1 MIDSKEARE
10 ALSDIDEMVRRLRQ
24 SQTYDI
30 ASLIMILWGAL
41 VFAGNIAT
49 YLWPRYGYH
58 IWIAINVAGVLAT
71 LTIIYFRANARSFD
85 VRMLRSFDIR
95 VLVAYLLFFAFG
107 YFCTDVLGDFTPR
120 QLGTFWPI
128 YFMLFYAIAGMWF
141 GYAFVLIGV
150 GISILT
156 LIGYFYIG
164 GDAFQLWMAFV
175 NGGGLLLGGLWM
187 RRI

>member
-10 ALSDIDEMVRRLRQ
+10 ALSDIDEMVRRVRQ

-30 ASLIMILWGAL
+30 ASLIMILWGVL
-41 VFAGNIAT
+41 VFAGNVAT
-49 YLWPRYGYH
+49 YLWPRDGYQ
-58 IWIAINVAGVLAT
+58 IWIAVNAVGVLAT
-71 LTIIYFRANARSFD
+71 LATIYVRAEARSFD
-85 VRMLRSFDIR
+85 VRM
-95 VLVAYLLFFAFG
+95 LVAYLLFFAFG
-107 YFCTDVLGDFTPR
+107 YLCTKVLGDFTPR

-128 YFMLFYAIAGMWF
+128 YFMLFYAVAGLWL

-156 LIGYFYIG
+156 LIGYFYVSG
-164 GDAFQLWMAFV
+164 AAFLLWMAFV

>member
-1 MIDSKEARE
+1 MIGSKEARE
-10 ALSDIDEMVRRLRQ
+10 ALTEIDEMVRRVRQ

-49 YLWPRYGYH
+49 WLWPRDGYDV
-58 IWIAINVAGVLAT
+58 WIAVNAAGVLAT
-71 LTIIYFRANARSFD
+71 LATIYFRGYGRSFD
-85 VRMLRSFDIR
+85 VR

-107 YFCTDVLGDFTPR
+107 YLCTEVLGDFTPR
-120 QLGTFWPI
+120 RLGTFWPI
-128 YFMLFYAIAGMWF
+128 YFMLFYAIAGLWL
-141 GYAFVLIGV
+141 GYVFVLIGL

-156 LIGYFYIG
+156 LIGYFYVG
-164 GDAFQLWMAFV
+164 GEAFSLWMAFV

>member
-10 ALSDIDEMVRRLRQ
+10 ALSDIEEMVRRVRQ

-30 ASLIMILWGAL
+30 ASLIMILWGVL

-49 YLWPRYGYH
+49 WLWPRDGDQ
-58 IWIAINVAGVLAT
+58 IWIAINAVGVVATLAT
-71 LTIIYFRANARSFD
+71 IYVRAEARSFD
-85 VRMLRSFDIR
+85 VRM
-95 VLVAYLLFFAFG
+95 LVAYLLFFAFG
-107 YFCTDVLGDFTPR
+107 YLCTKVLGDFTPR

-128 YFMLFYAIAGMWF
+128 YFMLFYAIAGLWL

-156 LIGYFYIG
+156 LIGYFYVDG
-164 GDAFQLWMAFV
+164 EAFSLWMAFI

>member
-10 ALSDIDEMVRRLRQ
+10 ALSDIDEMVRRVRQ

-30 ASLIMILWGAL
+30 ASLIMILWGVL

-49 YLWPRYGYH
+49 WLWPRDGDQ
-58 IWIAINVAGVLAT
+58 IWIAINAVGVVATLAT
-71 LTIIYFRANARSFD
+71 IYVRAEARSFD
-85 VRMLRSFDIR
+85 VRM
-95 VLVAYLLFFAFG
+95 LVAYLLFFAFG
-107 YFCTDVLGDFTPR
+107 YLCTKVLGDFTPR

-128 YFMLFYAIAGMWF
+128 YFMLLYAIAGLWL

-156 LIGYFYIG
+156 LIGYFYVG
-164 GDAFQLWMAFV
+164 GEAFLLWMAFV